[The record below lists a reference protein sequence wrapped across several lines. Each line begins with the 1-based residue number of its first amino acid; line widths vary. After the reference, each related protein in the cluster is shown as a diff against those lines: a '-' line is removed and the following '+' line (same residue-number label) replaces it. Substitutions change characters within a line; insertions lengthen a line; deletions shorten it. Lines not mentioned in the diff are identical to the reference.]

1 MLVTIAASLGTS
13 LAKVAAT
20 ASLYYL
26 LYGGMQPV
34 WGMLSDRLGR
44 VRVMRLTLFGTV
56 VAGVISALAP
66 NLAVLAAARALGGGL
81 FAAVIPAALVYVG
94 DTVGMDFRQK
104 ALADLM
110 AASAVGTS
118 LATVLGGLAAY
129 LGAWRLAFAAPA
141 LAGGVLAL
149 LLARLP
155 EPESFTTEGREGP
168 MVRIGWVFGRPWA
181 ITVVGIAAVEGA
193 VILGFLTF
201 LAPSLESMG
210 FSPATAGL
218 AVGLYGLAVLGW
230 TRVVKLVSNLLG
242 AAVLIL
248 IGGGMLALGY
258 ASGAVGHSLAGV
270 GVAAVLVGGGFVFM
284 HSTLQTWAT
293 EVVPEARATVIS
305 LFAAALFAGSGL
317 ATAAAAPL
325 ADEGRLG
332 GSSQGAFLSRANR
345 DASHSDRS
353 RQPRTERCR
362 GPARGRVTGSS
373 ASPAAPICCTQLQG
387 AMRTST
393 ELMNHWKSVLLC
405 TSTSFAAEIS
415 NVLVPTVTTTD
426 CPPGTGPALNNWA
439 K

>member
-1 MLVTIAASLGTS
+1 MGEAGGKIEQAPEEYRGGLRLLQLAAFFSSFDRFAVAPMLVTIAAALGVSLS
-13 LAKVAAT
+13 EVAVT

-66 NLAVLAAARALGGGL
+66 NLATLAAARALAGGL
-81 FAAVIPAALVYVG
+81 FAAVIPAALVYLG
-94 DTVGMDFRQK
+94 DTVEMGSRQK

-110 AASAVGTS
+110 AASAVGTA

-129 LGAWRLAFAAPA
+129 LDAWRLVFAAPA
-141 LAGGVLAL
+141 LAGGALAL

-155 EPESFTTEGREGP
+155 EPESFAPEDRAGP
-168 MVRIGWVFGRPWA
+168 LVQVGWVIGRPWA
-181 ITVVGIAAVEGA
+181 VAVIGIAMVEGA

-201 LAPSLESMG
+201 LAPSLEGYG
-210 FSPATAGL
+210 FSPAVAGL

-230 TRVVKLVSNLLG
+230 TRAVKLVANRLG
-242 AAVLIL
+242 PATLIL

-258 ASGAVGHSLAGV
+258 ASGALGRSLVGV
-270 GVAAVLVGGGFVFM
+270 GIAAVLVGGGFAFM

-305 LFAAALFAGSGL
+305 LFAAALFIGSGA

-325 ADEGRLG
+325 AEGGRFGLLFATAAAVAVPLG
-332 GSSQGAFLSRANR
+332 L
-345 DASHSDRS
+345 
-353 RQPRTERCR
+353 
-362 GPARGRVTGSS
+362 
-373 ASPAAPICCTQLQG
+373 
-387 AMRTST
+387 
-393 ELMNHWKSVLLC
+393 
-405 TSTSFAAEIS
+405 FAA
-415 NVLVPTVTTTD
+415 LARRRYAGYRP
-426 CPPGTGPALNNWA
+426 
-439 K
+439 